1 MFGTELE
8 QLNSKGLVYYSFDD
22 KLQMYA
28 EQGKTRS
35 AYYLIIQELGKTLG
49 SDKKA
54 FVDLLN
60 NSGIQASLQDSPTIL
75 ADKYANNIC
84 SNRKL
89 MLGTSLLV
97 QMKNQMSGADGQATL
112 SDEGVKTGYFVM
124 RDYIGFDSYS
134 NTTGDPISAVAQ
146 GVGELAKLGSTAV
159 EGGQRLRYA
168 KKYGALDQAGAVA
181 QKRQETK
188 LALIQAQMKQ
198 KELEAEA
205 QKKSEEQRSKT
216 NRTILIVAGIVAV
229 LAIGGALVYK
239 LKK

>member
-1 MFGTELE
+1 
-8 QLNSKGLVYYSFDD
+8 
-22 KLQMYA
+22 MYA

-35 AYYLIIQELGKTLG
+35 AYHLIIQELGKTLG
-49 SDKKA
+49 SDKQS

-60 NSGIQASLQDSPTIL
+60 NSGIQASISDSPQTL
-75 ADKYANNIC
+75 ASKYADNIC
-84 SNRKL
+84 TNRKL

-97 QMKNQMSGADGQATL
+97 QMKNQMSSADGQQTL
-112 SDEGVKTGYFVM
+112 SDDGVKTGYFVM
-124 RDYIGFDSYS
+124 RDYIGVDSYS
-134 NTTGDPISAVAQ
+134 NMAGDPVTAVAQ
-146 GVGELAKLGSTAV
+146 GVGELAKLGTTAV
-159 EGGQRLRYA
+159 EGGQKLRYA
-168 KKYGALDQAGAVA
+168 RKYGALDQASAVA

-216 NRTILIVAGIVAV
+216 NRTILIVTGIVAV

>member
-1 MFGTELE
+1 
-8 QLNSKGLVYYSFDD
+8 
-22 KLQMYA
+22 
-28 EQGKTRS
+28 
-35 AYYLIIQELGKTLG
+35 LIIQELGKTLG

-134 NTTGDPISAVAQ
+134 NMAGDPITAIAGATGEVAKMQ
-146 GVGELAKLGSTAV
+146 TAIF
-159 EGGQRLRYA
+159 EGAGKAIEGAQKLRYA

-216 NRTILIVAGIVAV
+216 NRTILIVTGIVAV